1 MRSLG
6 AVFNPGLKFPG
17 RRLQFLEKTVSMYN
31 DVRAVTD
38 EIEDERSRLLSA
50 ASQILHAQGPEGLSV
65 RKVASAAGCSTMG
78 VYTRFGGKPG
88 LMDALYAEGFQILSD
103 AQDQIQRPPGR
114 GQVLAFCAIYRA
126 VARSHPAHYALMMGG
141 IPGYKPSAES
151 AQLSSV
157 RSEVLC
163 QAVHEAQS
171 LGEIP
176 GRAPEDLTY
185 ALLAVCHGLVTFE
198 VADMYSESK
207 RGAQRFSATLTAL
220 LDGWSS

>member
-1 MRSLG
+1 
-6 AVFNPGLKFPG
+6 
-17 RRLQFLEKTVSMYN
+17 MYN
-31 DVRAVTD
+31 DIAAVTED
-38 EIEDERSRLLSA
+38 IEDERSRLLTA
-50 ASQILHAQGPEGLSV
+50 ASKILHEQGPEGLSV
-65 RKVASAAGCSTMG
+65 RKVAAVAGCSTMG

-88 LMDALYAEGFQILSD
+88 LMHALYAEGFKILAD

-141 IPGYKPSAES
+141 IPGYRPSPEG
-151 AQLSSV
+151 AQIASV

-163 QAVHEAQS
+163 QAVHEAQAV
-171 LGEIP
+171 GDIP

-198 VADMYSESK
+198 VTDMFSGSK
-207 RGAQRFSATLTAL
+207 QAAQRFSATLTAL
-220 LDGWSS
+220 LDGWTG